1 MMKKI
6 LFLLLISGLS
16 KYCFSQDNAFYNLYF
31 EGNAL
36 LAKGQFELAIEKY
49 NKAIKSFEAPY
60 AYYNR
65 GNAYYGKKDL
75 AKALLDYSKTI
86 TLNPSY
92 AEAYL
97 QRGLI
102 KTSTGDNTGCEDL
115 KKAVKL
121 DMPDAKETFKK
132 LCK

>member
-1 MMKKI
+1 MKQ
-6 LFLLLISGLS
+6 LLLLILLS
-16 KYCFSQDNAFYNLYF
+16 FFSKFCFSQDNAFYNLYF
-31 EGNAL
+31 EGNAF
-36 LAKGQFELAIEKY
+36 LAKGQFDLAIEKY
-49 NKAIKSFEAPY
+49 NKAIKIFEAPY

-65 GNAYYGKKDL
+65 ANAYYGKKDL

-97 QRGLI
+97 QRGLV
-102 KTSTGDNTGCEDL
+102 KTEKGDKTGCDDL

-121 DMPDAKETFKK
+121 DMPDARETFKK